1 VVHVT
6 ECRAEVRLL
15 GSDFFYQG
23 AEMGP
28 TIATKP
34 RSAPSRILLYS
45 EPKWGKTSFAA
56 YCPNPIF
63 MMTRGEDGLL
73 TLMNYGR
80 VPEVPHFEDEARTL
94 GDARECVSYL
104 TQSQHDRRTLVIDTI
119 NGLARL
125 VAEEVCGTNSKFTG
139 DWAEF
144 ESFGRGIAVCEAPW
158 LEFLAE
164 LEYLRQHRQMSI
176 VLLAHCRVKSI
187 KNPAGA
193 DYDKFMPDLPDKL
206 LAHMNRWAD
215 AILFGGFDH
224 SEKKQAMGKVKL
236 TGSNR
241 TLITAESP
249 AHVAGNRYG
258 LPKVIRCGNSGE
270 EAWGMFRTELARMR
284 PKPTKAAEK
293 PAEKPAEPAEAP
305 PAAVEPDP
313 DMGECAN

>member
-1 VVHVT
+1 
-6 ECRAEVRLL
+6 
-15 GSDFFYQG
+15 
-23 AEMGP
+23 MGP

-63 MMTRGEDGLL
+63 LMTRGEDGLL

-80 VPEVPHFEDEARTL
+80 VPEVPHFEDEARCL

-104 TQSQHDRRTLVIDTI
+104 QQAKHDRRTLVIDTI

-125 VAEEVCGTNSKFTG
+125 VAEEVCGNNSKFTG
-139 DWAEF
+139 DWGEF

-158 LEFLAE
+158 LEFLNE
-164 LEYLRQHRQMSI
+164 LEYLRQERQMSI

-193 DYDKFMPDLPDKL
+193 DYDKLMPDLPDKL

-224 SEKKQAMGKVKL
+224 SEKKAGVGKVKL

-241 TLITAESP
+241 TLITAESA

-258 LPKVIRCGNSGE
+258 LPKVIRCGESGE
-270 EAWGMFRTELARMR
+270 QAWGNFRAALAAQR
-284 PKPTKAAEK
+284 PKPPKPTEK
-293 PAEKPAEPAEAP
+293 PAEAP
-305 PAAVEPDP
+305 PEPIAEPTPAEPEPDP
-313 DMGECAN
+313 DMGECNN